1 MRNLVLI
8 FSILGILL
16 LCGSGCAM
24 RLGDSPRGHQHYNN
38 RTARHYGAKHQ
49 PRMRSMYWGRHR
61 YGHRGHS
68 SRGRYR

>member
-1 MRNLVLI
+1 
-8 FSILGILL
+8 
-16 LCGSGCAM
+16 M